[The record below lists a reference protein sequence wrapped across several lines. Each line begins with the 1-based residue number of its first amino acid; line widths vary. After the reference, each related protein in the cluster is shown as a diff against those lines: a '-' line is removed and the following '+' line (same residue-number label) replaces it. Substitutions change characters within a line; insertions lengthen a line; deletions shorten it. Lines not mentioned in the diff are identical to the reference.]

1 MQYVSVFV
9 RVAGVVS
16 VSTVCL
22 SGASE
27 SDDTAKQDLTVAEI
41 YFRYRSSKLM
51 VYTVSHV
58 VSISHDYNSPWYNKT

>member
-41 YFRYRSSKLM
+41 YF
-51 VYTVSHV
+51 
-58 VSISHDYNSPWYNKT
+58 